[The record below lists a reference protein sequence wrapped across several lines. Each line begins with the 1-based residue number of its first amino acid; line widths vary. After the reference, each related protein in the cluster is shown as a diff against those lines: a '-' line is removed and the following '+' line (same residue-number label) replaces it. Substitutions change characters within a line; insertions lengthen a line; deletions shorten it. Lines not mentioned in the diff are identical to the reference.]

1 MFKLLGTL
9 VGLYTVFAAVRGEV
23 YAKSGVWGRRI
34 SKAQEPVYFWSVIV
48 IYGAL
53 SIALFTIF

>member
-9 VGLYTVFAAVRGEV
+9 LALYTTYAAIEGRVL
-23 YAKSGVWGRRI
+23 AKAGIRMRTVLRTETPR
-34 SKAQEPVYFWSVIV
+34 YFWSVIV

-53 SIALFTIF
+53 SLALMTLL